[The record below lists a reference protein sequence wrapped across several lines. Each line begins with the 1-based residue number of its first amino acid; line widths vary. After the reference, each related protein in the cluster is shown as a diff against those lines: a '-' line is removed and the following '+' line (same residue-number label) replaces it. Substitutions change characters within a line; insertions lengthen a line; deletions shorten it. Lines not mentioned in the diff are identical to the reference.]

1 MKTKHRCSIALDIEF
16 YNYILANKGRMSTSQ
31 FFNVIMEEYFELK
44 GFSKVDYM
52 TNEDKE

>member
-1 MKTKHRCSIALDIEF
+1 MKEKHRCSVALDIEF

-44 GFSKVDYM
+44 GLSKVDYM
-52 TNEDKE
+52 VEDKE